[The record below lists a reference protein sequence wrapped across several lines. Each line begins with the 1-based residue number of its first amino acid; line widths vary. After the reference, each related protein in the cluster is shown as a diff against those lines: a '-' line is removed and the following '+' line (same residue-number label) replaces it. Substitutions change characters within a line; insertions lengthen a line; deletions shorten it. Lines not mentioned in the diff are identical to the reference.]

1 MRNRPFVMVLVLLA
15 VLSGGCAKKH
25 ATTTPTPTAE
35 PPAPPVAAP
44 PVAAPPAPPVTPPP
58 PPAPDP
64 LAGDLA
70 TVNRYVQEQGLL
82 ADVLFDY
89 NRHAL
94 TDEARGRLEAN
105 ARFLKER
112 PQFQIAL
119 EGHADERGT
128 VEYNIALG
136 QKRAT
141 SARSYLDLVGVPR
154 DRLQATSYGEERPL
168 CTEQNES
175 CWQRNRRVHFEIV
188 GRIE

>member
-1 MRNRPFVMVLVLLA
+1 MRIRPFVMVLVLLA
-15 VLSGGCAKKH
+15 VLSGGCAKKQTH
-25 ATTTPTPTAE
+25 TTPTPAPE
-35 PPAPPVAAP
+35 PPPPPVSAPPVA
-44 PVAAPPAPPVTPPP
+44 PPAAAV
-58 PPAPDP
+58 PDP

-70 TVNRYVQEQGLL
+70 TVNRYVREQGLL
-82 ADVLFDY
+82 ADVRFDY

-94 TDEARGRLEAN
+94 TDYTRRRLEAN

-136 QKRAT
+136 QKRAA
-141 SARSYLDLVGVPR
+141 SARSFLDLVGVSR

-168 CTEQNES
+168 CMEQNES